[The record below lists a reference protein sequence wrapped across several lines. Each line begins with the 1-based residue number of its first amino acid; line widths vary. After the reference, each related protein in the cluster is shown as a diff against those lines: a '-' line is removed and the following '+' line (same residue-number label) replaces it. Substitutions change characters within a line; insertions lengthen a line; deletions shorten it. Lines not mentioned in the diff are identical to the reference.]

1 MNNHYAAVEDCKRA
15 IDMDPNYGKA
25 YGRMGLAYSC
35 VDKHKEAIE
44 CFKKAIVLEPENE
57 SYKSNLK
64 LAEEKLASTGVSP
77 GPGAFAMPPP
87 GALGGMDLGG
97 LLGNPA
103 LMNMA
108 TTMLADPNMQQM
120 MGQLMSGGGPMG
132 GGMGPPGAA
141 PGDGPGG
148 PGNLEGLL
156 QA

>member
-1 MNNHYAAVEDCKRA
+1 
-15 IDMDPNYGKA
+15 MDPNYGKA

-35 VDKHKEAIE
+35 VEKHKEAIE

-64 LAEEKLASTGVSP
+64 LAEEKLASTGISP

-87 GALGGMDLGG
+87 GALGGLDLGG

-108 TTMLADPNMQQM
+108 TTMLADPNIEQMQQSNPELVD
-120 MGQLMSGGGPMG
+120 QLRRQM
-132 GGMGPPGAA
+132 
-141 PGDGPGG
+141 GG
-148 PGNLEGLL
+148 PGNPPDDD
-156 QA
+156 QNPPP

>member
-1 MNNHYAAVEDCKRA
+1 
-15 IDMDPNYGKA
+15 
-25 YGRMGLAYSC
+25 MG
-35 VDKHKEAIE
+35 
-44 CFKKAIVLEPENE
+44 
-57 SYKSNLK
+57 
-64 LAEEKLASTGVSP
+64 STGISP

-87 GALGGMDLGG
+87 GALGG

-120 MGQLMSGGGPMG
+120 MGQLMSGGMPGGP
-132 GGMGPPGAA
+132 MGPPGAA

-156 QA
+156 QAGQRLAEQMQQSNPELVDQLRRQMGGPGGPPDEDQNPPPGTS